1 MKLINDLVPG
11 VWPFVI
17 IICVIAITLRISYI
31 MIGKKKF
38 NIYEELFNL
47 VFIIYI
53 LCLFHIVTYQDVNYG
68 TNNFIPF
75 KEMFRYDVGSYK
87 FYKNII
93 GNIVLF
99 LPYGFFVSNYLD
111 SKKIFRPVFLSLILS
126 TTIEMV
132 QFYIGRVFDIDDI
145 ILNVIGACL
154 GYLIYKFF
162 NYIKTKFSKLL
173 KGEGTVTILIII
185 IIVLILLYSFD
196 IDIFSIFSKI
206 GG

>member
-1 MKLINDLVPG
+1 MRLINDLVPG
-11 VWPFVI
+11 VWPMVI
-17 IICVIAITLRISYI
+17 IICVIVISLRISYL

-47 VFIIYI
+47 IFIIYI

-75 KEMFRYDVGSYK
+75 KEMFRYDIGSYK

-111 SKKIFRPVFLSLILS
+111 SKKIFRPIVLGIIVSF
-126 TTIEMV
+126 TIEAV
-132 QFYIGRVFDIDDI
+132 QYYIGRVFDIDDI
-145 ILNVIGACL
+145 ILNVIGAML
-154 GYLIYKFF
+154 GYLVYRLFDF
-162 NYIKTKFSKLL
+162 LKTKFSRLL
-173 KGEGTVTILIII
+173 KGDGTVTILIII
-185 IIVLILLYSFD
+185 IIVLILLYAFD
-196 IDIFSIFSKI
+196 IDLLSMFS
-206 GG
+206 

>member
-11 VWPFVI
+11 VWPLVI
-17 IICVIAITLRISYI
+17 IICVIAISLRISYL

-38 NIYEELFNL
+38 NIYEELVNL
-47 VFIIYI
+47 FFIIYI

-99 LPYGFFVSNYLD
+99 LPYGFFVSNYLE

-126 TTIEMV
+126 VTIEMV
-132 QFYIGRVFDIDDI
+132 QY
-145 ILNVIGACL
+145 
-154 GYLIYKFF
+154 YM
-162 NYIKTKFSKLL
+162 
-173 KGEGTVTILIII
+173 
-185 IIVLILLYSFD
+185 
-196 IDIFSIFSKI
+196 
-206 GG
+206 

>member
-1 MKLINDLVPG
+1 MKLINNLVPG
-11 VWPFVI
+11 VWPLVI
-17 IICVIAITLRISYI
+17 IICVIVISLRLSYLKI
-31 MIGKKKF
+31 KKVKF

-68 TNNFIPF
+68 ANNFIPF

-93 GNIVLF
+93 GNILLF

-126 TTIEMV
+126 ITIELV
-132 QFYIGRVFDIDDI
+132 QYYIGRVFDIDDI
-145 ILNVIGACL
+145 ILNVVGACL
-154 GYLIYKFF
+154 GYLVYKLF

-173 KGEGTVTILIII
+173 KGEGTTTILIII

-196 IDIFSIFSKI
+196 IDIFSIFNKI

>member
-1 MKLINDLVPG
+1 MKLINELVPG
-11 VWPFVI
+11 VWPMVI
-17 IICVIAITLRISYI
+17 IICVIVISLRLSYL
-31 MIGKKKF
+31 MMGKKKF

-47 VFIIYI
+47 IFIIYV

-75 KEMFRYDVGSYK
+75 KEMFRYDIGSYK

-99 LPYGFFVSNYLD
+99 LPYGFFVSNYLE
-111 SKKIFRPVFLSLILS
+111 SKKIYRPIVLSIIVS
-126 TTIEMV
+126 TTIEAV
-132 QFYIGRVFDIDDI
+132 QYYIGRVFDIDDI
-145 ILNVIGACL
+145 ILNVIGAVL
-154 GYLIYKFF
+154 GYLVYRLF
-162 NYIKTKFSKLL
+162 NFLKTKFSKLL
-173 KGEGTVTILIII
+173 KGEGTITILIII

-196 IDIFSIFSKI
+196 INIFSMINGF

>member
-1 MKLINDLVPG
+1 MRLINDLVPG
-11 VWPFVI
+11 VWPLVI
-17 IICVIAITLRISYI
+17 IICVIAISLRLSYLKI
-31 MIGKKKF
+31 NKRKV

-93 GNIVLF
+93 GNMVLF

-111 SKKIFRPVFLSLILS
+111 CKKVVKPIYLSLILS
-126 TTIEMV
+126 TTIEIV
-132 QFYIGRVFDIDDI
+132 QYYIGRVFDIDDI
-145 ILNVIGACL
+145 ILNVVGAVIGYFVFRL
-154 GYLIYKFF
+154 
-162 NYIKTKFSKLL
+162 
-173 KGEGTVTILIII
+173 
-185 IIVLILLYSFD
+185 FD
-196 IDIFSIFSKI
+196 YR
-206 GG
+206 

>member
-1 MKLINDLVPG
+1 MRLINDLVPG
-11 VWPFVI
+11 VWPMVI
-17 IICVIAITLRISYI
+17 IICVIVISLRISYL

-47 VFIIYI
+47 IFIIYI

-75 KEMFRYDVGSYK
+75 KEMFRYDIGSYK

-111 SKKIFRPVFLSLILS
+111 SKKIFRPIVLGIIVSF
-126 TTIEMV
+126 TIEAV
-132 QFYIGRVFDIDDI
+132 QYYIGRVFDIDDI
-145 ILNVIGACL
+145 ILNVIGAML
-154 GYLIYKFF
+154 GYLVYRLFDF
-162 NYIKTKFSKLL
+162 LKTKFSRLL
-173 KGEGTVTILIII
+173 KGDGTVTILIII
-185 IIVLILLYSFD
+185 IIVLILLYAFD
-196 IDIFSIFSKI
+196 IDLLSIFS
-206 GG
+206 

>member
-11 VWPFVI
+11 VWPLVI
-17 IICVIAITLRISYI
+17 IICVIAISLRISYLK
-31 MIGKKKF
+31 IGNKKF

-47 VFIIYI
+47 IFIIYI

-68 TNNFIPF
+68 NNNLIPF

-93 GNIVLF
+93 GNIILF
-99 LPYGFFVSNYLD
+99 LPYGFFVSKYLE
-111 SKKIFRPVFLSLILS
+111 SKKIFRPLFLSLILS
-126 TTIEMV
+126 ITIEMV
-132 QFYIGRVFDIDDI
+132 QYYIGRVFDIDDI
-145 ILNVIGACL
+145 ILNVNGASL
-154 GYLIYKFF
+154 GYLIYKLFS
-162 NYIKTKFSKLL
+162 YIKTKFSKLL

-185 IIVLILLYSFD
+185 IILLILLYSFD
-196 IDIFSIFSKI
+196 IDVFSIFSKI

>member
-11 VWPFVI
+11 VWPLVI
-17 IICVIAITLRISYI
+17 IICVIAISLRISYLR
-31 MIGKKKF
+31 IGRKRF

-47 VFIIYI
+47 IFLIYI

-93 GNIVLF
+93 GNIILF

-111 SKKIFRPVFLSLILS
+111 SKKIFRPIVLSLILS
-126 TTIEMV
+126 TTIEIV
-132 QFYIGRVFDIDDI
+132 QYYIGRVFDIDDI
-145 ILNVIGACL
+145 ILNVIGASL
-154 GYLIYKFF
+154 GYLLYKLFDK
-162 NYIKTKFSKLL
+162 IKNKFSKIL

-185 IIVLILLYSFD
+185 IIILILLYSFD
-196 IDIFSIFSKI
+196 IDIFSIFNVI